1 MISYSYV
8 TFKVAHFGKL
18 NQIVNDSNRDLYCD
32 NGRMAIREIAL
43 GDVKN
48 QDDSLL

>member
-1 MISYSYV
+1 VISCSSV

-32 NGRMAIREIAL
+32 NGRMAIREI
-43 GDVKN
+43 GRC
-48 QDDSLL
+48 QESR